1 MGWVD
6 GRAGLSVHRAAWPTV
21 DELGLTEGET
31 SSGLV
36 GLVGQALIFVRRA
49 KSDAKASQKTPVAS
63 AVITGPSAQLELVKL
78 AAGDLAAVGKIAELS
93 FAEGDELAV
102 GDIVFAEVPAD
113 AGAAGTGSG
122 AAPAPTA
129 GA

>member
-1 MGWVD
+1 MVQD
-6 GRAGLSVHRAAWPTV
+6 RV
-21 DELGLTEGET
+21 
-31 SSGLV
+31 
-36 GLVGQALIFVRRA
+36 
-49 KSDAKASQKTPVAS
+49 
-63 AVITGPSAQLELVKL
+63 LELVKL

-113 AGAAGTGSG
+113 AGAAGSGSG
-122 AAPAPTA
+122 AGAAAAPAPTA